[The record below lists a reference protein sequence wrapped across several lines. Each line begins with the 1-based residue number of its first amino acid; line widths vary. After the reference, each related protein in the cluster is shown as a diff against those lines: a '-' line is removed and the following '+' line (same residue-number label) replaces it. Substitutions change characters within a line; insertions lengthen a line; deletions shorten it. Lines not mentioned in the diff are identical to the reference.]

1 MILQIGSFFG
11 SLVSGIGTGL
21 GGILR
26 AAAPAALG
34 IGQQFLQRELDRK
47 FRRRQTQQIG
57 VQTVQALNTP
67 GIAVARLGGT
77 IQPVGGRVQRGTFQP
92 AALTT
97 AQNPIGNIPLLP
109 VGGGAFQHILQGAR
123 QAAGPSMGL
132 GFPAPQFGG
141 KLHTPPVSPLIGGGR
156 MPNGALNGLVG
167 PRFATDEMGK
177 TINFVP
183 SPRGEGFISVQQ
195 ARALGLS
202 AMKPWWRFNRM
213 EGQFEK
219 IKRRRMNPFNFKAA
233 KRAGRRIESTLDAI
247 KGVVT
252 IQRKLEK
259 GVSAGGKVV
268 KFRTGKR
275 KKARA

>member
-1 MILQIGSFFG
+1 VILQIGSFF
-11 SLVSGIGTGL
+11 STLVSGIGTGL
-21 GGILR
+21 SSIVR
-26 AAAPAALG
+26 AVAPQALG
-34 IGQQFLQRELDRK
+34 IGQQFLQREIDRK
-47 FRRRQTQQIG
+47 LQRRQTQQRG
-57 VQTVQALNTP
+57 AQAVQALNTP
-67 GIAVARLGGT
+67 GIAVARVGGT
-77 IQPVGGRVQRGTFQP
+77 IQPVGGRVQRSTFQP

-109 VGGGAFQHILQGAR
+109 VGLGGRGTF
-123 QAAGPSMGL
+123 GL
-132 GFPAPQFGG
+132 GFPQPSTFPVLPLRGG
-141 KLHTPPVSPLIGGGR
+141 ATV
-156 MPNGALNGLVG
+156 PNGNGLVSG
-167 PRFATDEMGK
+167 ASVFPRGGLPRFAQDEMGK
-177 TINFVP
+177 TIMFVP
-183 SPRGEGFISVQQ
+183 DPRGTGFLSVQQ
-195 ARALGLS
+195 ARSMNLS

-213 EGQFEK
+213 EAQFEK

-259 GVSAGGKVV
+259 GISAGGKVV

>member
-1 MILQIGSFFG
+1 VILQFGSLFS
-11 SLVSGIGTGL
+11 SLVSGIGSGL
-21 GGILR
+21 SSLVR
-26 AAAPAALG
+26 AVAPTALG
-34 IGQQFLQRELDRK
+34 IGQQFLQKELDRK
-47 FRRRQTQQIG
+47 LNRRRTQQAG
-57 VQTVQALNTP
+57 AQAVAALNTP

-77 IQPVGGRVQRGTFQP
+77 IQPVGGRVQRSTFQP

-109 VGGGAFQHILQGAR
+109 VRARVLGATFPLDPFAFRRPVQQLVR
-123 QAAGPSMGL
+123 GL
-132 GFPAPQFGG
+132 
-141 KLHTPPVSPLIGGGR
+141 
-156 MPNGALNGLVG
+156 LNGNGTRDPDPPLFPRDKPGAIMGSSIG
-167 PRFATDEMGK
+167 PRFAQDEMGK
-177 TINFVP
+177 TIMFVP

-195 ARALGLS
+195 ARSLNLS
-202 AMKPWWRFNRM
+202 AMKPWWRFNRQ

-219 IKRRRMNPFNFKAA
+219 IKRRRMNPFNFRAA
-233 KRAGRRIESTLDAI
+233 KRAGRRIENTLDAI

-259 GVSAGGKVV
+259 GISAGGKIV

>member
-1 MILQIGSFFG
+1 VILQIGSFFS
-11 SLVSGIGTGL
+11 SLVSNIGSGL
-21 GGILR
+21 SSIVR
-26 AAAPAALG
+26 AVAPAALG
-34 IGQQFLQRELDRK
+34 IGQQFLQREIDRK
-47 FRRRQTQQIG
+47 LNRRRVQQAG
-57 VQTVQALNTP
+57 AQAVQALNTP
-67 GIAVARLGGT
+67 GIAVARVGGT
-77 IQPVGGRVQRGTFQP
+77 IQPVGGRVQRATFQP

-109 VGGGAFQHILQGAR
+109 VGFGGR
-123 QAAGPSMGL
+123 AGTRGL
-132 GFPAPQFGG
+132 GFPAPMFGG
-141 KLHTPPVSPLIGGGR
+141 RLHTPPVSPLIGGGVQ
-156 MPNGALNGLVG
+156 MNGNLVLGGAIG
-167 PRFATDEMGK
+167 PRFAQDEMGK
-177 TINFVP
+177 TIMFVP

-195 ARALGLS
+195 ARAANLS
-202 AMKPWWRFNRM
+202 AMKPWWRFNRQ

-233 KRAGRRIESTLDAI
+233 KRAGRRIENTLEAI

-259 GVSAGGKVV
+259 GISAGGKVV